1 MEDLTIGKL
10 ARRAQVNVETVRYYE
25 RRGLIARPPRPRSGY
40 RRYAEETVGRIRF
53 VKRAQDLGF
62 SLGEVAELLALR
74 VDPETTCADVRS
86 QAEAKIAD
94 IEDKLRELSRMK
106 RALKQ
111 LAASCTGQGPVGECP
126 ILEALEGE

>member
-1 MEDLTIGKL
+1 MENLTIGKL

-111 LAASCTGQGPVGECP
+111 LSAGAFKASPVE
-126 ILEALEGE
+126 E